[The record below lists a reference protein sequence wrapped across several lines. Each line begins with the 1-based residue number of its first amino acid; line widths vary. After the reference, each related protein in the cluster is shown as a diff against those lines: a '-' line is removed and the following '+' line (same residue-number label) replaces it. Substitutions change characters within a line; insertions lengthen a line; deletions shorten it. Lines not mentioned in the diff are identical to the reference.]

1 MAPTYCGIDGV
12 VRKLKEWPVGI
23 NGVVHQQKEV
33 WAGVDGVKR
42 KIFSAKKQ
50 FSVVLTGNWMNPAA
64 PHIAIGSVTVNGSP
78 FSGEQTL
85 MADEN
90 STIVVANLGD
100 QNWGKIRYNGNLVS
114 NSTYS
119 FVANQNFTISCYPNP
134 TGTGGYGALINI
146 TPEG

>member
-1 MAPTYCGIDGV
+1 MPTYCGIGGV

-23 NGVVHQQKEV
+23 DGIVRQQKEV
-33 WAGVDGVKR
+33 WAAQNGVKK

-100 QNWGKIRYNGNLVS
+100 QSWGKIQYNGNLVS

-119 FVANQNFTISCYPNP
+119 FVANQNFTISCYPIP
-134 TGTGGYGALINI
+134 TGPVGYGASINI

>member
-1 MAPTYCGIDGV
+1 MAPIYCGINGV
-12 VRKLKEWPVGI
+12 VRKLKEWPVGVG
-23 NGVVHQQKEV
+23 GVVRQQKEV
-33 WAGVDGVKR
+33 WAAQNGVKK

-50 FSVVLTGNWMNPAA
+50 FSVVLTGNWMNPAN
-64 PHIAIGSVTVNGSP
+64 PWIAIGSVTVNGSP

-100 QNWGKIRYNGNLVS
+100 QSWGKIQYNGNLVS

-119 FVANQNFTISCYPNP
+119 FVANQNFTISCYPIP
-134 TGTGGYGALINI
+134 TPGGYGASINI

>member
-1 MAPTYCGIDGV
+1 MPTYCGISGIV
-12 VRKLKEWPVGI
+12 HKLKEWPVGI
-23 NGVVHQQKEV
+23 DGIVRQQKEV
-33 WAGVDGVKR
+33 WAAQNGVKK

-100 QNWGKIRYNGNLVS
+100 QSWGKIQYNGNLVS

-119 FVANQNFTISCYPNP
+119 FVANQNFTISCYPIP
-134 TGTGGYGALINI
+134 AGPVGYGASINI